1 MRRIRLAPHL
11 VHRLAALLHFARAD
25 EPLPQLGRDAGDV
38 EGAGDG
44 RGVQRSQVG
53 GGQSGPP
60 GGLEVNDNQLLLQ
73 QDHQRRRLV
82 ELWGG
87 EAERTSWKAGKR
99 RREPERTAPTSAGL
113 LTFLRLDVVHGEE
126 VDDPGREV

>member
-11 VHRLAALLHFARAD
+11 VYRLAALLHFARAD

-53 GGQSGPP
+53 GGQRGPP

-87 EAERTSWKAGKR
+87 REGADELESWETTTRT
-99 RREPERTAPTSAGL
+99 
-113 LTFLRLDVVHGEE
+113 
-126 VDDPGREV
+126 